1 MLETGQVFA
10 NFKILGHLGAG
21 GMGEVYLAEDQKLN
35 RQVALKI
42 LLDEFFDDSERLQ
55 RFEREAK
62 TAAQITHP
70 NVMGIYDMGKG
81 KHPET
86 GKDVSYIVME
96 RVHGKPLFDC
106 LQGTQFKLNSVLRLG
121 EKIAAGLASAHKLNI
136 VHRDIKSSNILVDD
150 EGTPKILD
158 FGLAKPIEPVQ
169 MGDDNTNTVSQEL
182 TKEGKIIGTI
192 SYMSP
197 EQARGEKVDSR
208 SDLFSFGVLLYHMVT
223 NEFPFS
229 GSSQVATLAKI
240 LESKHEAP
248 SVKNKNI
255 NPELE
260 RIIDKCLQKNP
271 NDRYQSAADLVVDLR
286 NLRRQYDSGISESI
300 TGLSGITNKRS
311 VTKQF
316 NFSSKEGI
324 AGIAVIVIAIAIAI
338 YSWSGSDESATQ
350 TDDSGVVYS
359 DTVFG
364 DALAIFSFENKTKDT
379 TLDWLETGLPDILMT
394 DLVQSDAISIVSTER
409 VLDFLKKDNNLSGN
423 EGEMFADA
431 IRDAIGKSIEGIPAA
446 KDALENVKSQM
457 KGLGHIVFSYSDK
470 INAARSLGA
479 ANVLSG
485 SFYKMGNKIRIDA
498 RLEDISTGKIV
509 FAEKVIGDDPFA
521 MVDSLT
527 NKIASS
533 LNIQDIMNNTTSVAS
548 MITESSEA
556 YKIYHEGM
564 NLFFLDLREEAID
577 KFDQAIEIDPSF
589 AMAYMRKGM
598 SLVFEGRGQE
608 GAAQFAIAQEYKNK
622 LPIRERSKLELYSD
636 IWLVKDFDAAFRKL
650 ATYVDHYPDDKEIR
664 TIYAMTLQ
672 QFNQDTPGCFAQLD
686 TVLAVDPGYQL
697 ALSFY
702 SQVYKGLRQYEQSLE
717 YMKRVRQYHPE
728 SPEAYFEIAIIYESQ
743 DKYNEAIAET
753 EVAMELFPNET
764 KGLNRLSNLYIRKR
778 NFEMADKYLDKY
790 HKTIEDNPYL
800 MVTFY
805 FNKANLS
812 SWKGKFNSAKDF
824 YYKAVDEALI
834 TNDSAYIS
842 GAYRSLSSYY
852 DRLNNLDSALYFDE
866 LSYNWTSQF
875 KGLNYAISVI
885 ESDHTQCERVRPLL
899 EKSMVEFK
907 ETTPSSLWPLIDKL
921 KQAFEAYC
929 LADTNAI
936 IIALEEQNEVVQL
949 SQRDQ
954 NIREIGELKIMTGS
968 FQEGKDLL
976 EDYVYGDK
984 QSTSGFRIIRHMYII
999 GIANE
1004 GLGNTHDAIANYEEV
1019 LKYWS
1024 NPDIEIMELKDL
1036 KIRLANLTS

>member
-42 LLDEFFDDSERLQ
+42 LLDEFFEDSERLQ

-86 GKDVSYIVME
+86 GKEVSYIVME
-96 RVHGKPLFDC
+96 RVHGKPLFDYM
-106 LQGTQFKLNSVLRLG
+106 QSSQTNLNSVLRLG
-121 EKIAAGLASAHKLNI
+121 EKIAAGLAAAHKLNI

-169 MGDDNTNTVSQEL
+169 MDDDNTNTVSQEL
-182 TKEGKIIGTI
+182 TKEGKIVGTI

-223 NEFPFS
+223 SEFPFS

-240 LESKHEAP
+240 LETKHDAP
-248 SVKNKNI
+248 SLKNQNI

-286 NLRRQYDSGISESI
+286 NLRRQYDSGISESV
-300 TGLSGITNKRS
+300 TGISGITDKKS

-316 NFSSKEGI
+316 NLSGKREIWI
-324 AGIAVIVIAIAIAI
+324 ATAIIAVSIVIYTWIG
-338 YSWSGSDESATQ
+338 YDKSATQ
-350 TDDSGVVYS
+350 TDNSGVVYS

-394 DLVQSDAISIVSTER
+394 DLVQSDAISIVSTQR
-409 VLDFLKKDNNLSGN
+409 IMDFLKKDNNLSGN
-423 EGEMFADA
+423 EGDMIANA
-431 IRDAIGKSIEGIPAA
+431 IQDAIGKSLDGVPIA
-446 KDALENVKSQM
+446 KDAIKNVKSQM
-457 KGLGHIVFSYSDK
+457 RGMGHVVFSHSDK

-485 SFYKMGNKIRIDA
+485 SFYKMGDKIRIDA
-498 RLEDISTGKIV
+498 RLEDIATGKIV
-509 FAEKVIGDDPFA
+509 FAEKVVGDDPFT

-533 LNIQDIMNNTTSVAS
+533 LNIQEIMNKTTSVAS
-548 MITESSEA
+548 MITDSPEA
-556 YKIYHEGM
+556 YKLYHEGM
-564 NLFFLDLREEAID
+564 KLFFLSLNDEAID
-577 KFDQAIEIDPSF
+577 KFQKAIEIDHTF
-589 AMAYMRKGM
+589 AMAYMRVGM
-598 SLVFEGRGQE
+598 CHVFEGRGQQ
-608 GAAQFAIAQEYKNK
+608 GSAQFAIAQEYKNK

-636 IWLVKDFDAAFRKL
+636 VWLVQDYDAAFKKL

-672 QFNQDTPGCFAQLD
+672 QFNQDIPACFAHLD
-686 TVLAVDPGYQL
+686 TVLAVDPGYQF

-702 SQVYKGLRQYEQSLE
+702 SQVYRSLKQYDLALE
-717 YMKRVRQYHPE
+717 YTKRIRQHHPE
-728 SPEAYFEIAIIYESQ
+728 SPEAYFEIAHIYELQ
-743 DKYNEAIAET
+743 DKYDEAIAEN
-753 EVAMELFPNET
+753 EVAMELFPDDT
-764 KGLNRLSNLYIRKR
+764 RGLRRLSTLYIRKR
-778 NFEMADKYLDKY
+778 NFDKAEKYLERY
-790 HKTIEDNPYL
+790 LKTIENNHYSI
-800 MVTFY
+800 VSYFY
-805 FNKANLS
+805 SRANLEN
-812 SWKGKFNSAKDF
+812 WNGKFNSATD
-824 YYKAVDEALI
+824 YYFKAIEEAFK
-834 TNDSAYIS
+834 TNDSNYIS
-842 GAYRSLSSYY
+842 GAYSSLSTHYRRLHVNDSSKYYGELGYKWSRQFGGLNFTMSAVTLDNSYC
-852 DRLNNLDSALYFDE
+852 DE
-866 LSYNWTSQF
+866 LRKNLQ
-875 KGLNYAISVI
+875 
-885 ESDHTQCERVRPLL
+885 
-899 EKSMVEFK
+899 
-907 ETTPSSLWPLIDKL
+907 
-921 KQAFEAYC
+921 
-929 LADTNAI
+929 
-936 IIALEEQNEVVQL
+936 
-949 SQRDQ
+949 
-954 NIREIGELKIMTGS
+954 
-968 FQEGKDLL
+968 
-976 EDYVYGDK
+976 
-984 QSTSGFRIIRHMYII
+984 RIIKRTYHHQC
-999 GIANE
+999 GPQ
-1004 GLGNTHDAIANYEEV
+1004 
-1019 LKYWS
+1019 LKNW
-1024 NPDIEIMELKDL
+1024 K
-1036 KIRLANLTS
+1036 